1 MAVYLPAIKKIINP
15 ELYPYDANFFFLYTR
30 WTLFHQTVATL
41 VRITHLSLESLMFV
55 LHIASVFLILL
66 ACFRLIRKCFRERA
80 SQWCGVTLVA
90 AIAYFAMGSGLGQTP
105 IQTEF
110 SSQWGDGTREIFY
123 VRFIDW

>member
-1 MAVYLPAIKKIINP
+1 MSGPGNQALNVNSGIGGYPSIALTSNGSDWDFAVCAIMG
-15 ELYPYDANFFFLYTR
+15 F
-30 WTLFHQTVATL
+30 ATL
-41 VRITHLSLESLMFV
+41 VFLGLSFTRPRTHRLF
-55 LHIASVFLILL
+55 HYIL
-66 ACFRLIRKCFRERA
+66 A
-80 SQWCGVTLVA
+80 GVTLVA